1 MIFVIQV
8 TVLSG
13 HRVSV
18 SNMWHYVWW
27 IHFLVRV
34 SVWVCECVCLGCVSV
49 CSWLRVSVWVFV
61 GVCVCVWVSV
71 WGSSMSQSVRRIN
84 FSSFLLFSHSNLK
97 IFRKVLSVEWGWRRP
112 YISWFSSS
120 CWVRR
125 EIPWG
130 WREIPLLF
138 PLAYPCALFFLRIS
152 IYRPRLGVLNFV

>member
-61 GVCVCVWVSV
+61 GVCVCEWVCEGQVCHSLYG
-71 WGSSMSQSVRRIN
+71 GSISRRFYCFHILILR
-84 FSSFLLFSHSNLK
+84 SFGRSWA
-97 IFRKVLSVEWGWRRP
+97 LSGGRDAP
-112 YISWFSSS
+112 
-120 CWVRR
+120 
-125 EIPWG
+125 
-130 WREIPLLF
+130 
-138 PLAYPCALFFLRIS
+138 AYPTYPGCLHRAEYGGKFHEDGGKFHFYFHWLIPVHSFS
-152 IYRPRLGVLNFV
+152 